1 MTTIAH
7 QGIMLLA
14 FMLVVTLVHICG
26 TVIACLACRLKV
38 EGVSVFYGKSVMTIQ
53 TPLCPVTIGCL
64 PCGGSVSFDFEDFEK
79 RPFLV
84 RSVVVLSGAFA
95 MLLLAGLC
103 LRIDIAT
110 SQFAEGFSQ
119 IVMGAVAPLDHGT
132 PLVRAF
138 CERANESL
146 VVGCGIFAAKFT
158 ALNMFP
164 IPPVT
169 GGRLLGE
176 IPRHRP
182 KGDIWMWC
190 NVIGVILVSLLG
202 LCWLA
207 ALVNHWWHL

>member
-1 MTTIAH
+1 MNTTAL
-7 QGIMLLA
+7 QVIMLLG
-14 FMLVVTLVHICG
+14 FVLVVTVVHICG
-26 TVIACLACRLKV
+26 TVIACLTCRLKV
-38 EGVSVFYGKSVMTIQ
+38 EGVSVFYGKSIMTIQ
-53 TPLCPVTIGCL
+53 TPLCPVAIGCL

-95 MLLLAGLC
+95 MLLMAGIC
-103 LRIDIAT
+103 LRIDMAA
-110 SQFAEGFSQ
+110 SQVAGGFTQ
-119 IVMGAVAPLDHGT
+119 IIMGAVAPLDHGT

-138 CERANESL
+138 FERASESL
-146 VVGCGIFAAKFT
+146 VVGCGIVAAKLT

-164 IPPVT
+164 IPPLI

-190 NVIGVILVSLLG
+190 NVIGAILVSLLG

-207 ALVNHWWHL
+207 ALVNHWRHL